1 VGSDSGLPAGEFRIS
16 GGDTLSLASFEF
28 DDGQPFIPFFTS
40 LDALTETVSGEAGY
54 LSLQA
59 RKLMES
65 TRGNSLV
72 LNPGHEIAKEF
83 TPEEVSRLLGSGPV
97 NLTEMAAAMTRDARK
112 SAKRGAFPPVEGF
125 DTAGRCQRG
134 RHFSQINRS

>member
-1 VGSDSGLPAGEFRIS
+1 MTEFPRNELEAALQQAAEDPVARPDFFNLLLDATIYVIGKTDAGLPAGEFRIS

-83 TPEEVSRLLGSGPV
+83 TPEEVSRR
-97 NLTEMAAAMTRDARK
+97 TE
-112 SAKRGAFPPVEGF
+112 
-125 DTAGRCQRG
+125 
-134 RHFSQINRS
+134 